1 MDKILII
8 GQTSFVASKTIEG
21 LSLMRKKVIVPS
33 LDELDITNINSVEN
47 FANKNDFDTV
57 VNFAAFTNVKEA
69 TLDPN
74 GLPWKLNVEAAG
86 NVARVCKKKNKFLI
100 HISTDSVFPVPDNF
114 KGPHTETE
122 EIKDDPDLFSAY
134 GYTKLKG
141 EMEVT
146 KSGAKAAIL
155 RIAYPFGNAGF
166 PEKDY
171 ITKLIKSIRSGYALF
186 ADQYLTPTYIRS
198 LPEVMKVLS
207 EKQLP
212 GIFHWVCKG
221 LTTPY
226 EVGTYVNERLKL
238 GLEVKKGSLAEY
250 EKLKGKQPYAKFGG
264 LSTEITESK
273 LGLTAPTWKEAVNNF
288 IDNTPQGL
296 V

>member
-1 MDKILII
+1 MGKKI
-8 GQTSFVASKTIEG
+8 
-21 LSLMRKKVIVPS
+21 IVPP
-33 LDELDITNINSVEN
+33 LNELDITNINSIES
-47 FANKNDFDTV
+47 FTDRNDFDTV

-86 NVARVCKKKNKFLI
+86 NVAQVCKKKNKFLI
-100 HISTDSVFPVPDNF
+100 HISTDSVFPIPDNF

-134 GYTKLKG
+134 GYTKFKG
-141 EMEVT
+141 EMEIT

-171 ITKLIKSIRSGYALF
+171 VTKLIKSIRSGYALF
-186 ADQYLTPTYIRS
+186 ADQQFTPTYIRS
-198 LPEVMKVLS
+198 LPGVIKVLS

-221 LTTPY
+221 LVTPY
-226 EVGTYVNERLKL
+226 EIGVYVNEKLKL
-238 GLEVKKGSLAEY
+238 GLEVKKGSLTEY
-250 EKLKGKQPYAKFGG
+250 EELKGKQPYAKFGG
-264 LSTEITESK
+264 LSTEITEDK
-273 LGLTAPTWKEAVNNF
+273 LGLTAPTWKEAIDNF
-288 IDNTPQGL
+288 ISNDTIDNTPQGL